1 MKTKNEWKYLSYS
14 KFLEEACFWNNKWEE
29 LRFNK
34 YDIMAAWIKYW
45 WSFVHSLWEAL
56 AHADVENTAKIMDTW
71 NNYIIDYYYQWLL
84 NSN

>member
-45 WSFVHSLWEAL
+45 WSFVHLLWEAL
-56 AHADVENTAKIMDTW
+56 SHADAENTCKIMDTW